1 MSFKATSWALT
12 VKGLK
17 PATKIVLIY
26 LSDRHN
32 PDYGCFPS
40 VARLAADCE
49 MSERSVHYHIDELE
63 RRGLISRQQRT
74 KANGIKTSNDY
85 TLHMDEDPDLQNLQ
99 NGTAKSAVSD
109 LQNLQSNLVSNNHVS
124 NNLNIS
130 AIFDD
135 LWSIYPKKVGKGQ
148 ARKAFNAALRKVD
161 YDKIHSAL
169 IDYVKASTGKD
180 KKYLPH
186 LSTWLNGERWDD
198 ELQEQSLQDMTSEQ
212 QMQAI
217 LGSSEPSIN
226 QSLLAKYDRSKPP
239 NPERLQKIANRLG
252 MSIEQ
257 LNSFTDRKR
266 MQ

>member
-1 MSFKATSWALT
+1 MSFKATNWALT

-40 VARLAADCE
+40 VARLAVDCE

-63 RRGLISRQQRT
+63 RRGLVSRRQRT

-85 TLHMDEDPDLQNLQ
+85 TLHMSENPDLQNLQ

-109 LQNLQSNLVSNNHVS
+109 LQNLQSNLVSNNHVKD
-124 NNLNIS
+124 NLKNM

-135 LWSIYPKKVGKGQ
+135 LWKMYPKKVGKGQ
-148 ARKAFNAALRKVD
+148 ARKAYSSALRKVD
-161 YDKIHSAL
+161 HDKIHLAL
-169 IDYVKASTGKD
+169 IEYVRSTQNDD

-198 ELQEQSLQDMTSEQ
+198 EVQEKSLQEMTSEQ
-212 QMQAI
+212 QIQEI
-217 LGSSEPSIN
+217 
-226 QSLLAKYDRSKPP
+226 
-239 NPERLQKIANRLG
+239 
-252 MSIEQ
+252 
-257 LNSFTDRKR
+257 LNSYPTERKLI
-266 MQ
+266 Q

>member
-130 AIFDD
+130 VIFDD

-161 YDKIHSAL
+161 YDKIH
-169 IDYVKASTGKD
+169 
-180 KKYLPH
+180 
-186 LSTWLNGERWDD
+186 
-198 ELQEQSLQDMTSEQ
+198 
-212 QMQAI
+212 
-217 LGSSEPSIN
+217 
-226 QSLLAKYDRSKPP
+226 
-239 NPERLQKIANRLG
+239 
-252 MSIEQ
+252 
-257 LNSFTDRKR
+257 
-266 MQ
+266 

>member
-1 MSFKATSWALT
+1 MSFKATNWALT

-40 VARLAADCE
+40 VARLAVDCE

-63 RRGLISRQQRT
+63 RRGLISRRQRT

-85 TLHMDEDPDLQNLQ
+85 TLHMSENPDLQNLQ

-109 LQNLQSNLVSNNHVS
+109 LQNLQSNLVSNNHVKD
-124 NNLNIS
+124 NLKNM

-135 LWSIYPKKVGKGQ
+135 LWKMYPKKVGKGQ
-148 ARKAFNAALRKVD
+148 ARKAFTAALRKVD
-161 YDKIHSAL
+161 HDKIHLAL
-169 IDYVKASTGKD
+169 IEYVRSTQGDD

-198 ELQEQSLQDMTSEQ
+198 ELQEKSLQDMTSEQ
-212 QMQAI
+212 QI
-217 LGSSEPSIN
+217 HEI
-226 QSLLAKYDRSKPP
+226 
-239 NPERLQKIANRLG
+239 
-252 MSIEQ
+252 
-257 LNSFTDRKR
+257 LNSYPTERKLI
-266 MQ
+266 Q

>member
-1 MSFKATSWALT
+1 MSFKATNWALT

-40 VARLAADCE
+40 VARLAVDCE

-63 RRGLISRQQRT
+63 RRGLISRRQRT

-85 TLHMDEDPDLQNLQ
+85 TLHMRENPDLQNLQ

-109 LQNLQSNLVSNNHVS
+109 LQNLQSNLVSNNHVKD
-124 NNLNIS
+124 NLKNM

-135 LWSIYPKKVGKGQ
+135 LWKMYPKKVGKGQ
-148 ARKAFNAALRKVD
+148 ARKAFTAALRKVEH
-161 YDKIHSAL
+161 DKIHLAL
-169 IDYVKASTGKD
+169 VDYVRSTQGDD

-198 ELQEQSLQDMTSEQ
+198 ELQEKSLQEMTSEQ
-212 QMQAI
+212 QIQEI
-217 LGSSEPSIN
+217 
-226 QSLLAKYDRSKPP
+226 
-239 NPERLQKIANRLG
+239 
-252 MSIEQ
+252 
-257 LNSFTDRKR
+257 LNSYPTERKLI
-266 MQ
+266 Q

>member
-1 MSFKATSWALT
+1 
-12 VKGLK
+12 
-17 PATKIVLIY
+17 
-26 LSDRHN
+26 
-32 PDYGCFPS
+32 
-40 VARLAADCE
+40 

-124 NNLNIS
+124 NNLNNT
-130 AIFDD
+130 AIFDH
-135 LWSIYPKKVGKGQ
+135 LWSVYPKKVGKGQ
-148 ARKAFNAALRKVD
+148 ARKAFNAALRKAD

-217 LGSSEPSIN
+217 LGSY
-226 QSLLAKYDRSKPP
+226 Q
-239 NPERLQKIANRLG
+239 
-252 MSIEQ
+252 
-257 LNSFTDRKR
+257 TDRKLI
-266 MQ
+266 Q

>member
-1 MSFKATSWALT
+1 MSFKATNWALT

-40 VARLAADCE
+40 VARLAVDCE

-63 RRGLISRQQRT
+63 RRGLISRRQRT

-85 TLHMDEDPDLQNLQ
+85 TLHMRENPDLQNLQ

-109 LQNLQSNLVSNNHVS
+109 LQNLQSNLVSNNHVKD
-124 NNLNIS
+124 NLKNM

-135 LWSIYPKKVGKGQ
+135 LWKMYPKKVGKGQ
-148 ARKAFNAALRKVD
+148 ARKAFTAALRKVEH
-161 YDKIHSAL
+161 DKIHLAL
-169 IDYVKASTGKD
+169 IEYVRSTQGDD

-198 ELQEQSLQDMTSEQ
+198 ELQEKSLQDMTSEQ
-212 QMQAI
+212 QI
-217 LGSSEPSIN
+217 HEI
-226 QSLLAKYDRSKPP
+226 
-239 NPERLQKIANRLG
+239 
-252 MSIEQ
+252 
-257 LNSFTDRKR
+257 LNSYPAERKLI
-266 MQ
+266 Q

>member
-1 MSFKATSWALT
+1 MSFKATAWALT

-17 PATKIVLIY
+17 PSTKIVLIY

-32 PDYGCFPS
+32 PDHGCFPS

-109 LQNLQSNLVSNNHVS
+109 LQNLQSNLVSNNHV
-124 NNLNIS
+124 NINLKNM

-135 LWSIYPKKVGKGQ
+135 LWSMYPKKVGKGT
-148 ARKAFNAALRKVD
+148 ARKALSKAMAKAPIDQIQLSLALFVRAWG
-161 YDKIHSAL
+161 SQ
-169 IDYVKASTGKD
+169 D
-180 KKYLPH
+180 KKFMPH
-186 LSTWLNGERWDD
+186 LATWLNGERWDD
-198 ELQEQSLQDMTSEQ
+198 ELQQQSLQDMTSDQ

-217 LGSSEPSIN
+217 LFSSS
-226 QSLLAKYDRSKPP
+226 
-239 NPERLQKIANRLG
+239 
-252 MSIEQ
+252 
-257 LNSFTDRKR
+257 TDRK
-266 MQ
+266 MIQ

>member
-1 MSFKATSWALT
+1 MSFKATNWALT

-40 VARLAADCE
+40 VARLAVDCE

-63 RRGLISRQQRT
+63 RRGLISRRQRT

-85 TLHMDEDPDLQNLQ
+85 TLHMSENPDLQNLQ

-109 LQNLQSNLVSNNHVS
+109 LQNLQSNLVSNNHVKD
-124 NNLNIS
+124 NLKNM

-135 LWSIYPKKVGKGQ
+135 LWKMYPKKVGKGQ
-148 ARKAFNAALRKVD
+148 ARKAFSAALRKVD
-161 YDKIHSAL
+161 HDKIHLAL
-169 IDYVKASTGKD
+169 IEYVRSTQGDD

-198 ELQEQSLQDMTSEQ
+198 ELQEKSLQDMTSEQ
-212 QMQAI
+212 QI
-217 LGSSEPSIN
+217 HEI
-226 QSLLAKYDRSKPP
+226 
-239 NPERLQKIANRLG
+239 
-252 MSIEQ
+252 
-257 LNSFTDRKR
+257 LNSYPTERKLI
-266 MQ
+266 Q